1 MKTASCVLV
10 VLLLSLR
17 SEAYLF
23 QRFGHGK
30 PDRLSAVSRILSR
43 PFSPAAVPFSRED
56 NKRSVGGPVAE
67 WREAVTE
74 AMHLRRHQ
82 QQSAVTLHR
91 NHSKFALK
99 PISFATTAAAVNST
113 AKRVGGSCTSSD
125 DVHAILDD
133 IVCSKT
139 YLKTLVSAS
148 RKCNLFAY
156 FDSDHV
162 RGCGVDSNGTYCR
175 KHEREFPD
183 PDYIAWNVLQECTL
197 QTKSSSCS
205 SSCKSALT
213 SFAAKFGCCVHVSRV
228 SWFVEDN
235 PHILILS
242 SALWTFCGLTLPK
255 PCGNVPSLP
264 QSTIA
269 GSCTYG
275 CYAYA
280 RSALICEGVGG
291 QLIDTYNNCG
301 RKGTALEL
309 GQLCGL
315 NHNGMACF
323 ELQFSDNTDYL
334 LSVYT
339 DCFKY
344 FSSGVCMEKCS
355 QALKRFRSKYGCCV
369 NVYNGTAFGDSS
381 QLLGSIVTS
390 YGLWSRCAVESPG
403 MCSLPSEIESGNRT
417 YNVEAFCDGLL
428 TGGATTYDSLVLMS
442 CEQLLLLFALVFL
455 CDAIQL

>member
-1 MKTASCVLV
+1 MKTLLCTLCVLF
-10 VLLLSLR
+10 LPLH
-17 SEAYLF
+17 SEASLF
-23 QRFGHGK
+23 QRLGHGK
-30 PDRLSAVSRILSR
+30 PDRLSSVSRILTR
-43 PFSPAAVPFSRED
+43 PFTASLVPFSRED
-56 NKRSVGGPVAE
+56 GKRSAGGSVAE

-74 AMHLRRHQ
+74 AMRLGRYQQHQ
-82 QQSAVTLHR
+82 RMNTVTLNR
-91 NHSKFALK
+91 NYSKFDGAEMK
-99 PISFATTAAAVNST
+99 PVTFAATNST
-113 AKRVGGSCTSSD
+113 TTKRVEGSCSSSD
-125 DVHAILDD
+125 VLHGLLDD
-133 IVCSKT
+133 IVCSNS
-139 YLKTLVSAS
+139 YLKALVTAI

-156 FDSDHV
+156 FDSDHI

-183 PDYIAWNVLQECTL
+183 PDYMAWNVLQQCTL
-197 QTKSSSCS
+197 QTKSSTCS
-205 SSCKSALT
+205 SSCKSAL
-213 SFAAKFGCCVHVSRV
+213 SNFASKFGCCIHVSRV

-235 PHILILS
+235 PHILVLS
-242 SALWTFCGLTLPK
+242 SALWTYCGLTRPK

-264 QSTIA
+264 EATIA

-291 QLIDTYNNCG
+291 QLIETYNNCG

-344 FSSGVCMEKCS
+344 FSSGVCTETCS
-355 QALKRFRSKYGCCV
+355 RALKRFRKKYGCCV

-403 MCSLPSEIESGNRT
+403 MCSLPSEIETGNKT
-417 YNVEAFCDGLL
+417 YRVEAFCDNLL
-428 TGGATTYDSLVLMS
+428 TGGATTTEHLVLMLWLH
-442 CEQLLLLFALVFL
+442 LLLSAVCVFVL
-455 CDAIQL
+455 